1 VTVLQKLAPTDLRRI
16 VSTYR
21 DALRAHQ
28 EELNALNV
36 YPVPDGDTGTNMAL
50 TLESVVTELDGA
62 QAGAGGT
69 PAMEEVCEAI
79 RHGSLM
85 GARGNSGVILSQ
97 ILRGLAD
104 TFSPLEAISGADV
117 AAGLRR
123 ATDAAYQAVLR
134 PVEGTILT
142 VVRLATE
149 SVERAV
155 TEGETTL
162 ATIFERAA
170 DAARD
175 AVAATP
181 DLLPVLREAGVVDA
195 GGRGFELLL
204 AACLTVVDQRPVPPP
219 EAVHSKVAVAAHA
232 DRDAHGAGDVGSLR
246 YEVMYFLHADDDR
259 IDAFK
264 QTWGA
269 LGDSI
274 VVVGG
279 DGIWNCHVHTD
290 DIGAAIEAGIE
301 VGRPSDIRVTDL
313 LEQVEGREEEAWVRG
328 EATSDPGVSAVAALE
343 RVTTAV
349 VAVAVGEGLRKLL
362 LGLGVQQVVAGG
374 QSMNPSTAQ
383 ILEAVDAC
391 SADGVIVLPNNK
403 NIVPVAEQVP
413 SLTDL
418 PVAVVPTAAV
428 VEALGALVAYD
439 ADAPLEENRA
449 AMQEAAAR
457 VRTGEVTQ
465 AVRDS
470 VAECGPI
477 ATGDWIAITRDGI
490 MASVKSATDA
500 ATALLDALVDDDSE
514 LVTIIVGAEADADE
528 TARITERVASAHPDV
543 EVEVHQGDQPLYPY
557 LIGVE

>member
-1 VTVLQKLAPTDLRRI
+1 MTVLQKLAPGDLRRI

-21 DALRAHQ
+21 DALRTHQ
-28 EELNALNV
+28 DELNALNV

-62 QAGAGGT
+62 ADAA
-69 PAMEEVCEAI
+69 PMEQVCEGI

-104 TFSPLEAISGADV
+104 TFSPLDAVSSADV

-123 ATDAAYQAVLR
+123 AADAAYEAVLR

-142 VVRLATE
+142 VVRSTAE

-155 TEGETTL
+155 SEGETTL
-162 ATIFERAA
+162 VGVFERAA
-170 DAARD
+170 VAARD
-175 AVAATP
+175 AVASTP

-195 GGRGFELLL
+195 GGRGFELFIS
-204 AACLTVVDQRPVPPP
+204 ACLHVVADTPLPAP
-219 EAVHSKVAVAAHA
+219 EAVHSSIAVDAHA
-232 DRDAHGAGDVGSLR
+232 GHGGGGHGGGAIADLR
-246 YEVMYFLHADDDR
+246 YEVMYFLETPDDT
-259 IDAFK
+259 IDGFRAA
-264 QTWGA
+264 WGE

-290 DIGAAIEAGIE
+290 DIGASIEAGIA
-301 VGRPSDIRVTDL
+301 VGRPRDIRVTDL
-313 LEQVEGREEEAWVRG
+313 LEQVADREEEAWVRDG
-328 EATSDPGVSAVAALE
+328 SGAVVPALT
-343 RVTTAV
+343 RVTTGV
-349 VAVAVGEGLRKLL
+349 VAVAVGDGLRTLL

-391 SADGVIVLPNNK
+391 VADGVIVLPNNK
-403 NIVPVAEQVP
+403 NIVPVAQQVP
-413 SLTDL
+413 DLTDL

-439 ADAPLEENRA
+439 PDASLEANRA
-449 AMQEAAAR
+449 AMAEAAGR
-457 VRTGEVTQ
+457 VRAGEVTQ

-477 ATGDWIAITRDGI
+477 ATGDWIAITRSGI
-490 MASVKSATDA
+490 QVAVKSASDA
-500 ATALLDALVDDDSE
+500 AVALVDALVDDDAE
-514 LVTIIVGAEADADE
+514 LVTIIVGAEADAAD
-528 TARITERVASAHPDV
+528 TARISEHIEDAHPDV
-543 EVEVHQGDQPLYPY
+543 EVELHHGDQPLYPY